1 MAKPYNDAKLG
12 LGEPVA
18 STLKDFCAANYN
30 APALNVIR
38 EAVQEH
44 IERRL
49 ENHELRDRYE
59 RAKRERL
66 GLADK
71 VVRLATNGDE
81 S

>member
-1 MAKPYNDAKLG
+1 MAKPYNDAKLK

-18 STLKDFCAANYN
+18 SMLKDFCAANYK
-30 APALNVIR
+30 ASAIDVIR

-49 ENHELRDRYE
+49 KNLEMRERYE
-59 RAKRERL
+59 KARRERL
-66 GLADK
+66 SLPDK

-81 S
+81 